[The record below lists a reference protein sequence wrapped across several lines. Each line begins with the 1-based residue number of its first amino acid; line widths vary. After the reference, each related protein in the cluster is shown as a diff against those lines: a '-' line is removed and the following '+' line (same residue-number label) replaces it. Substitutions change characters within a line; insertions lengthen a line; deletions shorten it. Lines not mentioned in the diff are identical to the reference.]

1 VLEVER
7 IDLMATL
14 PAIGYADEHETE
26 ISYKCPDCCTDNEVT
41 NRIPWGMQCELFAE
55 AKRKRESPANKHQKP
70 SQEKEPQ
77 IVELFKML
85 GIDSNTSMEHSYL
98 AVIACLDQAETL
110 ANSAMRGAISAE
122 SALKIGEL
130 KQHFIEEFAK
140 ANERM
145 TLAGMREK
153 AETAQSVG

>member
-1 VLEVER
+1 
-7 IDLMATL
+7 
-14 PAIGYADEHETE
+14 
-26 ISYKCPDCCTDNEVT
+26 
-41 NRIPWGMQCELFAE
+41 
-55 AKRKRESPANKHQKP
+55 
-70 SQEKEPQ
+70 
-77 IVELFKML
+77 ML